1 MTWRGGALAVGLVLA
16 DLAASSCLGARR
28 WTEDEA
34 GRIDAVMGGPSLDA
48 GVLEAEA
55 AEEVEPVA
63 MGDSPPLAPPT
74 SRFRQLKLSTPW
86 TGPPSRVRGSRWSLG
101 WRRRVGAVGRDAVMV
116 ERGGDLTR

>member
-1 MTWRGGALAVGLVLA
+1 MTWRGGALAVGLVLV

-34 GRIDAVMGGPSLDA
+34 GRIDAVMAGPAVDA

-74 SRFRQLKLSTPW
+74 DRTRQLKLRTPW
-86 TGPPSRVRGSRWSLG
+86 TGPASRVRGSWSRLG
-101 WRRRVGAVGRDAVMV
+101 WRRWVGAVGRDAVAA
-116 ERGGDLTR
+116 ERGVTR